1 MLADLLTAS
10 LAAYGFARLRFK
22 GRDLVFALYLST
34 MILPGQ
40 MLLVPRFV
48 LFQYLHIYDTPWALI
63 LPNAFTP
70 FGTFLLRQ
78 FLLTI
83 PSELSDAAR
92 IDGANKLQIYWR
104 VMLPLLRPALG
115 SLAIVAFVWSWNEYE
130 TALVMLTSESIY
142 TIPLG
147 MTKYF
152 DDRGAFQ
159 PLADHGRRR
168 LGDAADLRG
177 LPDVAAPVHRGAVA
191 FGHQGPER
199 AMGAAVKIG
208 VIGAASAE
216 FSLGLVRDLC
226 LAESLDGSL
235 VSLMD
240 PDADRLATVHRLA
253 VRYAAEMGADVRFE
267 ATTERG
273 PGPDRRRLRLQP
285 ALVGGH
291 K

>member
-1 MLADLLTAS
+1 MRDAAGAGLLTAS

-92 IDGANKLQIYWR
+92 IDGANEFQIYWR

-115 SLAIVAFVWSWNEYE
+115 SLAIVAFGWSWNEDE
-130 TALVMLTSESIY
+130 TALVMLTSEAIY
-142 TIPLG
+142 TNRVGIP
-147 MTKYF
+147 K
-152 DDRGAFQ
+152 
-159 PLADHGRRR
+159 
-168 LGDAADLRG
+168 
-177 LPDVAAPVHRGAVA
+177 
-191 FGHQGPER
+191 
-199 AMGAAVKIG
+199 
-208 VIGAASAE
+208 
-216 FSLGLVRDLC
+216 
-226 LAESLDGSL
+226 
-235 VSLMD
+235 
-240 PDADRLATVHRLA
+240 
-253 VRYAAEMGADVRFE
+253 
-267 ATTERG
+267 
-273 PGPDRRRLRLQP
+273 
-285 ALVGGH
+285 
-291 K
+291 